1 MPKKKVKKVKKDKS
15 AKSNSSD
22 SKPKEPMAPDRIE
35 RPPKFGEKLMELLK
49 THKVDEKELYG
60 RKVATKALD
69 RLTSDE
75 IHDLGIVFDTFD
87 SNEDGYIGPY
97 ELRRALKVLG
107 FKISREKAQQ
117 LVHESSAK
125 GIWAISFNEFLDLV
139 IEKQGESRDVYQEI
153 CNGFKILDKEKK
165 GRLDI
170 EDLITACQENN
181 INLGKQD
188 LKEMIQEADLNGDG
202 TVDKDEFV
210 KIMLKTNLF

>member
-1 MPKKKVKKVKKDKS
+1 
-15 AKSNSSD
+15 
-22 SKPKEPMAPDRIE
+22 
-35 RPPKFGEKLMELLK
+35 MELLK

-60 RKVATKALD
+60 RKITTKALD
-69 RLTSDE
+69 RLTSEE
-75 IHDLGIVFDTFD
+75 IHDLGTVFDTFD

-139 IEKQGESRDVYQEI
+139 IEKQGESKDVYQEI
-153 CNGFKILDKEKK
+153 CNGFKILDKGLSKTNTLIIKITFQNMLTDKK
-165 GRLDI
+165 GRLTI
-170 EDLITACQENN
+170 EDLIIACQENN

-202 TVDKDEFV
+202 TIDKDEFV